1 MDNNNN
7 NQILDVLE
15 GWPSDV
21 YGFLRGTRPN
31 GLNLW
36 VTFMLEDRVGLNDT
50 NDEKQSRLPDI
61 WEREQ
66 NEIDEEQKWVNE
78 EEQNETDE
86 KQKWVNE
93 EEEQNE
99 TDEEQKCVNE
109 EEEHYN
115 PYLRLYADCED
126 WGYGDGMPETWRQ

>member
-1 MDNNNN
+1 MNNNNN

-36 VTFMLEDRVGLNDT
+36 VTFMSEDKVGLNDT
-50 NDEKQSRLPDI
+50 NDEKQCRLPDI
-61 WEREQ
+61 WEEER
-66 NEIDEEQKWVNE
+66 NKTDEEQKWVNE
-78 EEQNETDE
+78 EEEGM
-86 KQKWVNE
+86 
-93 EEEQNE
+93 
-99 TDEEQKCVNE
+99 NE

-115 PYLRLYADCED
+115 PYIRLYADCED
-126 WGYGDGMPETWRQ
+126 WGYGDGMPAAWRQ